1 MLGTFPARKLVAGWL
16 KAGVIEDGWF
26 TPTEAGTPQG
36 GVISPTLMNV
46 ALHGMEQAAGVR
58 YRISGK
64 YAGETMPDS
73 PVLVRYADDLLAL
86 CHTRQQAEKVKTQ
99 LAEWLRPRGL
109 AFNEEKTRVVHLDE
123 GCDFLGF
130 NIRRHHG
137 KLLIK
142 PSKAAMRRIRKRLTA
157 EVWALRGSSAKVVIG
172 KLNPIIRGWAA
183 YYRTVVSSVAFS
195 KLDSHVWTLT
205 YKWARHSHPN
215 KSKHWVV
222 TRHYGTFNK
231 SRQDRWVFGDRESGA
246 YLSKFSWTKIVR
258 HQLVPGTSS
267 PDDPALAEYWA
278 ARRRRNKTPLDRT
291 SLRLLRTQHGRCP
304 ICGELLLHADQEPQS
319 PDQWEQWLQVTRKA
333 IRKHAIT
340 TEAGPGTPD
349 ETVTF
354 RLLHAHCRRRLTAE
368 SSTGPALLT
377 AHEP

>member
-1 MLGTFPARKLVAGWL
+1 
-16 KAGVIEDGWF
+16 
-26 TPTEAGTPQG
+26 
-36 GVISPTLMNV
+36 MNV

-58 YRISGK
+58 YRTSGK

-73 PVLVRYADDLLAL
+73 PVLVRYADDMLAL
-86 CHTRQQAEKVKTQ
+86 CHTRQQAEQVKAR
-99 LAEWLRPRGL
+99 LAAWLLPRGL

-142 PSKAAMRRIRKRLTA
+142 PSKAAMRRIRERLTA
-157 EVWALRGSSAKVVIG
+157 EVRALRGSNAKVVIG

-183 YYRTVVSSVAFS
+183 YYRTVVSSVAFAR
-195 KLDSHVWTLT
+195 LDSHVWTLT

-215 KSKHWVV
+215 KPKRWVV
-222 TRHYGTFNK
+222 ARHYGAFNK

-246 YLSKFSWTKIVR
+246 YLSKFGWTKIVR
-258 HQLVPGTSS
+258 HQLVPGTAS
-267 PDDPALAEYWA
+267 PDDPDLTEYWA
-278 ARRRRNKTPLDRT
+278 ARRRRNKPPLDRT

-304 ICGELLLHADQEPQS
+304 ECGDLLLHADREPQS
-319 PDQWEQWLQVTRKA
+319 PGQWEQWLQATRRA
-333 IRKHAIT
+333 IGKQAIIAD
-340 TEAGPGTPD
+340 AGPGTPD

-354 RLLHAHCRRRLTAE
+354 RLLHARCRRRLTTE
-368 SSTGPALLT
+368 SGTGPALLT
-377 AHEP
+377 ARKP